1 VIKLP
6 NFPRKLGSA
15 QVLIRFGLRLFILVV
30 FALFGNVGFGRSLAA
45 LLWMSTILG
54 AVMAVMR
61 RELPFDTVL
70 NHWDE
75 TVAYA
80 AVCMLVSGLNQSL

>member
-1 VIKLP
+1 MQLP

-15 QVLIRFGLRLFILVV
+15 QVLIRFGVRLFILVI
-30 FALFGNVGFGRSLAA
+30 FALFGSVGFGRSLAA

-80 AVCMLVSGLNQSL
+80 AMCMLVSGLNQSL